1 MSVYFTMCKGM
12 GGTLL
17 TIKTEIA
24 VVVGDY
30 WQGKGIGATLMEHLL
45 AIAKERGMEFL
56 WGAVLAENSHVL
68 AMARKLGF
76 EISWRHGFN
85 HYEIKI
91 DLRSLGLD

>member
-1 MSVYFTMCKGM
+1 
-12 GGTLL
+12 
-17 TIKTEIA
+17 
-24 VVVGDY
+24 
-30 WQGKGIGATLMEHLL
+30 MEHLL

-91 DLRSLGLD
+91 DLRSLGSD